1 MKKKISKI
9 NFKILLIGGILL
21 LFAIPSSFAIFKSYA
36 SSSDSLA
43 SASWSVSLNQNNDN
57 NYLTIVPEP
66 ENVNDTYTLHMTSNS
81 EVDVIY
87 SIIIDNLPSGVSVKA
102 NNGSFVPESNH
113 KVLLNNAGTIHYNAN
128 GSTED
133 CVLTFKA
140 ASNATFVNEQ
150 QVSIS
155 VILSQEVPS

>member
-1 MKKKISKI
+1 MKKIMPIPIIIS
-9 NFKILLIGGILL
+9 ILVIL
-21 LFAIPSSFAIFKSYA
+21 FIIPVSYA
-36 SSSDSLA
+36 IYRSYSTVGGTIA
-43 SASWSVSLNQNNDN
+43 TASWNVSLNQNGSD

-66 ENVNDTYTLHMTSNS
+66 ENVNDTYTLHMTNNS

-87 SIIIDNLPSGVSVKA
+87 SIIIDNVPSGVSAKA
-102 NNGSFVPESNH
+102 GNGNFVPETNN
-113 KVLLNNAGTIHYNAN
+113 KILINNAGVIHYAVGDN
-128 GSTED
+128 TED

-140 ASNATFVNEQ
+140 ASNATFVDEQ

>member
-1 MKKKISKI
+1 MNRKRK
-9 NFKILLIGGILL
+9 LQLA
-21 LFAIPSSFAIFKSYA
+21 LFFGVLSFIVIPSSYAVFKSYA
-36 SSSDSLA
+36 SSEESLA
-43 SASWSVSLNQNNDN
+43 SANWNVSLTQNGND

-66 ENVNDTYTLHMTSNS
+66 ENVNDTYTLHMTNNS
-81 EVDVIY
+81 DVDVIY
-87 SIIIDNLPSGVSVKA
+87 SIIIDNVPSGVSAKA
-102 NNGSFVPESNH
+102 GNGNFVSESNN
-113 KVLLNNAGTIHYNAN
+113 KILINNAGVIHYAAG

-140 ASNATFVNEQ
+140 ASNATFVDEQ

>member
-1 MKKKISKI
+1 MKKEKVK
-9 NFKILLIGGILL
+9 KILIIVFILSFFLIPST
-21 LFAIPSSFAIFKSYA
+21 FAIYKNSALTYT
-36 SSSDSLA
+36 DLNLA
-43 SASWSVSLNQNNDN
+43 EWSVSLNQNNDN

-66 ENVNDTYTLHMTSNS
+66 ENVNDTYTLHMISNS
-81 EVDVIY
+81 EVDVNY
-87 SIIIDNLPSGVSVKA
+87 SIIIDNVPNGVSAKA
-102 NNGSFVPESNH
+102 GNGNFIQETNN
-113 KVLLNNAGTIHYNAN
+113 KILINNAGVIHYNPN

-140 ASNATFVNEQ
+140 SSGATFVDEQ

>member
-1 MKKKISKI
+1 MVRKKIDRI
-9 NFKILLIGGILL
+9 LMFAVLIGLLIVP
-21 LFAIPSSFAIFKSYA
+21 ATYAIFRGTVNS
-36 SSSDSLA
+36 SLA
-43 SASWSVSLNQNNDN
+43 LTSSEWDVSLNQNNDN

-87 SIIIDNLPSGVSVKA
+87 SIIIDNVPTGVSVKA
-102 NNGSFVPESNH
+102 GNGSFVQESNH
-113 KVLLNNAGTIHYNAN
+113 KVLLNNAGVIHYNPN

-140 ASNATFVNEQ
+140 SSGATFVDEQ